1 MRGQSEEGVMQRSVN
16 RQAWLRSRPN
26 GIPQAHDFDVRGAR
40 IPTLQ
45 DGEFLIRNK
54 FLRSSTRSA
63 VIVHPAAGSAD
74 TIPSPHHI

>member
-1 MRGQSEEGVMQRSVN
+1 MQRSVN

-45 DGEFLIRNK
+45 DGEFLGGVG
-54 FLRSSTRSA
+54 S
-63 VIVHPAAGSAD
+63 AAGHSERGHRAPKPPGRRIRFHH
-74 TIPSPHHI
+74 THHI